1 MYPTLTAT
9 AQAQLALFTQEQA
22 LAAGYSLRQVQY
34 RREIGQW
41 EQAHAGV
48 YRVAGV
54 PQSWDQLL
62 LAASLA
68 AGPGAV
74 ASHRSAA
81 RLWGFAEAGCP
92 VVELSVPP
100 GRTHRL
106 DGVVVHRSTD
116 LVPYHVARRDRV
128 AVTTPSRTL
137 LDLGAVQSVRS
148 VERALDL
155 ALSRRLVSL
164 QELRETLD
172 FVARR
177 GRRGAGVLRSLLDER
192 SAADGLAES
201 VLEARMLRLCR
212 HQGLPEPVCQH
223 EVRSG
228 TRLVGRI
235 DFAYPH
241 DLVAIE
247 LDGYESH
254 SSLDAFRRDRAR
266 QNDLV
271 AMGWTVLRFTWDD
284 VTQRP
289 ARVAGAVRAVLGA
302 KSNTGC

>member
-1 MYPTLTAT
+1 MYPSLRAT
-9 AQAQLALFTQEQA
+9 AKAQMALFTLEQA
-22 LAAGYSLRQVQY
+22 RAAGYSPRQVQY
-34 RREIGQW
+34 RRETGEWDQV
-41 EQAHAGV
+41 HPSV
-48 YRVAGV
+48 YCVAGV
-54 PQSWDQLL
+54 PDSWERRL

-74 ASHRSAA
+74 ASHRAAA
-81 RLWGFAEAGCP
+81 RVWGVVEADCP
-92 VVELSVPP
+92 TVELSVPP

-106 DGVVVHRSTD
+106 EGVVVHRSTD
-116 LVPYHVARRDRV
+116 LLPFHVVRKDGL
-128 AVTTPSRTL
+128 AVTTPARTI
-137 LDLGAVQSVRS
+137 LDLGSVRGAKA

-155 ALSRRLVSL
+155 ALSRRLVTL
-164 QELRETLD
+164 NELRVALD

-192 SAADGLAES
+192 SAAAGLAES

-212 HQGLPEPVCQH
+212 QQGLPEPVCQH

-228 TRLVGRI
+228 ARLVGRI
-235 DFAYPH
+235 DFAYVDH
-241 DLVAIE
+241 LVAIE

-284 VTQRP
+284 VTHHP
-289 ARVAGAVRAVLGA
+289 ARVAHSVLSVLRAQ
-302 KSNTGC
+302 SNTGC